1 MALPTNTNFWNKNAV
16 GVHLTNAVDI
26 AQMGIP
32 TSSCTILYLLIP
44 TLIRCHPESQTSK
57 AASSEFCPF
66 SQKHRRCLGSR
77 LGDYGRSERE
87 FPDPV
92 DGRWTG
98 CGRAGAAEIAWEEAR
113 DGGAR
118 ANVRI
123 RWTGGGRAVDG
134 LWTGG
139 SCRNSMGGG

>member
-1 MALPTNTNFWNKNAV
+1 MTSSLQRFLPQLQLNFW
-16 GVHLTNAVDI
+16 HFSTNYKV
-26 AQMGIP
+26 
-32 TSSCTILYLLIP
+32 
-44 TLIRCHPESQTSK
+44 
-57 AASSEFCPF
+57 F

-87 FPDPV
+87 CPDPV

-134 LWTGG
+134 RELQK
-139 SCRNSMGGG
+139 

>member
-1 MALPTNTNFWNKNAV
+1 MPGGLWDDPWIKDFPILPKRGKHFVGRLGPLGIGIPQFV
-16 GVHLTNAVDI
+16 GVRV
-26 AQMGIP
+26 
-32 TSSCTILYLLIP
+32 
-44 TLIRCHPESQTSK
+44 
-57 AASSEFCPF
+57 F

-87 FPDPV
+87 CPDPV

-134 LWTGG
+134 QELQK
-139 SCRNSMGGG
+139 